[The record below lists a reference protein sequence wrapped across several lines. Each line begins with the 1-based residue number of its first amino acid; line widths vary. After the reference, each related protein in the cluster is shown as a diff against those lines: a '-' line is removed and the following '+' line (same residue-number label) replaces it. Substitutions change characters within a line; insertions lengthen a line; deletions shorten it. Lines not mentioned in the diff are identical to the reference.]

1 MCEVEDADAPAGS
14 SPLTR
19 GKPACTIR
27 RARCIGLI
35 PAHAGKTPKERARGL
50 SQGAHPR
57 SRGENLEFTRMT
69 RRDSGSSPLTR
80 GKRLR
85 ATAGNATCGLIPAHA
100 GKTPGAGDDGRAHR
114 AHPRSRGENISH
126 SRRYSS
132 HAGSS
137 PLTRGKLTC
146 TIRCARCIGLIP
158 AHAGKTQSGP
168 IPAGRSGAHPRSR
181 GENVDLPQP
190 NTPLT
195 GSSPLTRGKR
205 GSRESLPQSVGLI
218 PAHAGKTSIANVD
231 CDVVE
236 AHPRSRGENGGP
248 RAASRSPNGSS
259 PLTRGKHLL
268 RGHRNCRQ
276 RLIPAHAGKT

>member
-1 MCEVEDADAPAGS
+1 MRGS

-137 PLTRGKLTC
+137 PLTRGK
-146 TIRCARCIGLIP
+146 
-158 AHAGKTQSGP
+158 
-168 IPAGRSGAHPRSR
+168 
-181 GENVDLPQP
+181 QP
-190 NTPLT
+190 WP
-195 GSSPLTRGKR
+195 P
-205 GSRESLPQSVGLI
+205 ESAFQRRLI
-218 PAHAGKTSIANVD
+218 PAHAGKTSEKRTKLIQSW
-231 CDVVE
+231 
-236 AHPRSRGENGGP
+236 AHPRSRGENNTVFGQTAMCG
-248 RAASRSPNGSS
+248 GSS
-259 PLTRGKHLL
+259 PLTRGKP
-268 RGHRNCRQ
+268 HRQRTVHPRE
-276 RLIPAHAGKT
+276 RLIPAHAGKTGERSHLPRGCWAHPRSRGENSCTW